1 MRCAGHVGLTGEGSY
16 IHSGVNCRG
25 DMAVVVKYNIKLDLK
40 VIGWEGVECSD
51 LAKDTVKW
59 RTGVKEVMKT
69 EGNFLT
75 NW

>member
-1 MRCAGHVGLTGEGSY
+1 VGRRGRGVTY
-16 IHSGVNCRG
+16 IVVVNCRG
-25 DMAVVVKYNIKLDLK
+25 DMAVLGKYNIKLDLK

-51 LAKDTVKW
+51 LVKDTVKW